1 MDSST
6 TELPDEEPD
15 NQSEK
20 QAIATTHRFF
30 LRGLAI
36 SLPPIL
42 TLVIVIWVAGIV
54 NNYIIVPTTT
64 TVRYCIAYF
73 TDDSQPRDNFVEVEN
88 LPPLEYCRKE
98 YLVSKERANEF
109 AAIDKNSG
117 PDGINRKMVLPYAWV
132 PFGDRAVPYSDYR
145 EVAKRIRAS
154 DMPTTAMG
162 LYMELA
168 TTRWFKSL
176 FQLSAVAVALTIVAL
191 YFLGRFV
198 TARIGAW
205 MVIKFEQG
213 VLARLP
219 VVSNVYSSVKQVTDF
234 FFSERTV
241 DYSRVIA
248 VEYPRRGIW
257 SLGFVTGDSMLEMT
271 VTAGEPLV
279 AILIPT
285 SPMPVTGYTM
295 SVPKSEIV
303 DLNITVDQ
311 AFQFCL
317 SCGVLVPPQQRVTDE
332 LLREELGK
340 RLLGDRNLAG
350 FKVQLAP
357 PEPITQTSTIDRE
370 HATTETKPEE
380 SLPDEPDM
388 QEKTTRNQ
396 LTRCSTNVD

>member
-1 MDSST
+1 MDPST
-6 TELPDEEPD
+6 TPPPENNSP
-15 NQSEK
+15 EK
-20 QAIATTHRFF
+20 KEKKKIGRTHHFF

-54 NNYIIVPTTT
+54 NNYIITPTTT

-73 TDDSQPRDNFVEVEN
+73 TDDSQPRDNFVQLES
-88 LPPLEYCRKE
+88 LPPLEYCRND
-98 YLVSKERANEF
+98 YLVSRDYARELEAMNQQALSKIPRNLF
-109 AAIDKNSG
+109 TDK
-117 PDGINRKMVLPYAWV
+117 AWV
-132 PFGDRAVPYSDYR
+132 PFGDRAVPYQDYR

-176 FQLSAVAVALTIVAL
+176 FNLSAVAVVLTIVAL

-205 MVIKFEQG
+205 MVYKFEQG
-213 VLARLP
+213 VLAKLP

-241 DYSRVIA
+241 DYSRVVA

-279 AILIPT
+279 AILVPT

-317 SCGVLVPPQQRVTDE
+317 SCGVLVPPQQKVTDE

-340 RLLGDRNLAG
+340 RLLGDRKLAG
-350 FKVQLAP
+350 FKVQIAP
-357 PEPITQTSTIDRE
+357 PEPTTQTTTIESE
-370 HATTETKPEE
+370 HTGTDQTEDPVGSEE
-380 SLPDEPDM
+380 SAPNEEPP
-388 QEKTTRNQ
+388 ENGK
-396 LTRCSTNVD
+396 

>member
-1 MDSST
+1 MESST
-6 TELPDEEPD
+6 TLPPDETPD
-15 NQSEK
+15 KKPEK
-20 QAIATTHRFF
+20 KHIATTHRFF

-73 TDDSQPRDNFVEVEN
+73 TDASQPRDSFVEIEN

-98 YLVSKERANEF
+98 YLISKAHAEQF
-109 AAIDKNSG
+109 AAIEKNAR
-117 PDGINRKMVLPYAWV
+117 PEEVTRKMVIPYAWV
-132 PFGDRAVPYSDYR
+132 PFGDRAVPYKDYR

-241 DYSRVIA
+241 DYSRVVA

-279 AILIPT
+279 AILVPT

-340 RLLGDRNLAG
+340 RLLGAG
-350 FKVQLAP
+350 LFP
-357 PEPITQTSTIDRE
+357 TS
-370 HATTETKPEE
+370 
-380 SLPDEPDM
+380 
-388 QEKTTRNQ
+388 
-396 LTRCSTNVD
+396 

>member
-6 TELPDEEPD
+6 TQPPNEEPKKK
-15 NQSEK
+15 SEK
-20 QAIATTHRFF
+20 KAISTTHRFF

-64 TVRYCIAYF
+64 TVRYSFAYF
-73 TDDSQPRDNFVEVEN
+73 MDASQPRENFVQLEN
-88 LPPLEYCRKE
+88 LPSLEYCRKD
-98 YLVSKERANEF
+98 YLISKSKIPELNKLE
-109 AAIDKNSG
+109 KNSG
-117 PDGINRKMVLPYAWV
+117 KRVTQNMVMSFAWV
-132 PFGDRAVPYSDYR
+132 PFGDRAVPYTDYR

-154 DMPTTAMG
+154 DMPTTAIG

-198 TARIGAW
+198 TARVGSW
-205 MVIKFEQG
+205 MVLKFEQG

-241 DYSRVIA
+241 NYSRVVA

-295 SVPKSEIV
+295 SIPKSEIV

-340 RLLGDRNLAG
+340 RLLGDRKLAG
-350 FKVQLAP
+350 FNVQIVP
-357 PEPITQTSTIDRE
+357 PESAPHTSTIE
-370 HATTETKPEE
+370 SESTTSETQTEEPETDPSHNQEQPPETK
-380 SLPDEPDM
+380 
-388 QEKTTRNQ
+388 
-396 LTRCSTNVD
+396 

>member
-1 MDSST
+1 M
-6 TELPDEEPD
+6 
-15 NQSEK
+15 NQ
-20 QAIATTHRFF
+20 
-30 LRGLAI
+30 LALSQI
-36 SLPPIL
+36 PRNL
-42 TLVIVIWVAGIV
+42 
-54 NNYIIVPTTT
+54 
-64 TVRYCIAYF
+64 F
-73 TDDSQPRDNFVEVEN
+73 TD
-88 LPPLEYCRKE
+88 K
-98 YLVSKERANEF
+98 
-109 AAIDKNSG
+109 
-117 PDGINRKMVLPYAWV
+117 AWV
-132 PFGDRAVPYSDYR
+132 PFGDRAVPYRDYR
-145 EVAKRIRAS
+145 EVAKRIRPS

-176 FQLSAVAVALTIVAL
+176 FNLSAVAVVLTIVAL

-205 MVIKFEQG
+205 MVYKFEQG
-213 VLARLP
+213 ILAKLP

-241 DYSRVIA
+241 DYSRVVA

-295 SVPKSEIV
+295 SVPRSEIV

-317 SCGVLVPPQQRVTDE
+317 SCGVLVPPQQKVTDE

-340 RLLGDRNLAG
+340 RLLGDRKLAG
-350 FKVQLAP
+350 FKVQIAP
-357 PEPITQTSTIDRE
+357 PEPTTQTTTMASE
-370 HATTETKPEE
+370 HTVSDQSEEPAETEQTTDQNEAPPE
-380 SLPDEPDM
+380 
-388 QEKTTRNQ
+388 NG
-396 LTRCSTNVD
+396 

>member
-1 MDSST
+1 MNSST
-6 TELPDEEPD
+6 TQPPADE
-15 NQSEK
+15 NQNNKSEAQK
-20 QAIATTHRFF
+20 IRPKHHFF
-30 LRGLAI
+30 VRGLAI

-54 NNYIIVPTTT
+54 NDYIISPTTT

-73 TDDSQPRDNFVEVEN
+73 TDTSEPRDNFVQVEN
-88 LPPLEYCRKE
+88 LPPLEYCRTDYLISKKHAKE
-98 YLVSKERANEF
+98 FQTIE
-109 AAIDKNSG
+109 KNSG
-117 PDGINRKMVLPYAWV
+117 PGAVTRNMVIDYAWV
-132 PFGDRAVPYSDYR
+132 PFGDRAVPYEDYR

-154 DMPTTAMG
+154 EMPTTAMG

-176 FQLSAVAVALTIVAL
+176 FNLSAVAVILTIIAL

-198 TARIGAW
+198 TARIGSW
-205 MVIKFEQG
+205 MVIKFEKG
-213 VLARLP
+213 ILARLP

-234 FFSERTV
+234 FFNERTV
-241 DYSRVIA
+241 DYSRVVA

-295 SVPKSEIV
+295 SIPKSEVV

-317 SCGVLVPPQQRVTDE
+317 SCGVLVPPQQKVTDE

-340 RLLGDRNLAG
+340 RLLGDGKLAG
-350 FKVQLAP
+350 FKVQIVP
-357 PEPITQTSTIDRE
+357 PEATPQTPTLESEPATDKTNSEEPSTDQ
-370 HATTETKPEE
+370 TEDPENPPH
-380 SLPDEPDM
+380 S
-388 QEKTTRNQ
+388 N
-396 LTRCSTNVD
+396 

>member
-6 TELPDEEPD
+6 SQPPEEKP
-15 NQSEK
+15 NNKSEK
-20 QAIATTHRFF
+20 KATSTTQRFF

-42 TLVIVIWVAGIV
+42 TLVIVIWLAGIV
-54 NNYIIVPTTT
+54 NSYIIVPTTT
-64 TVRYCIAYF
+64 TVRYSIAYF
-73 TDDSQPRDNFVEVEN
+73 MDASQPRDNFVQLDN
-88 LPPLEYCRKE
+88 LPSLEYCRKD
-98 YLVSKERANEF
+98 YLISKSENDSIK
-109 AAIDKNSG
+109 AIEKSPGKGVTQNMMM
-117 PDGINRKMVLPYAWV
+117 PLAWV
-132 PFGDRAVPYSDYR
+132 AFGDRAVPYEDYR

-154 DMPTTAMG
+154 EMPTTAIG

-241 DYSRVIA
+241 DYSRVVA

-295 SVPKSEIV
+295 SIPKSEIV

-317 SCGVLVPPQQRVTDE
+317 SCGVLVPPQQRVTDD

-357 PEPITQTSTIDRE
+357 PKATPHTPPIEHETQHDNPATDLTIDPTDKQE
-370 HATTETKPEE
+370 QPPET
-380 SLPDEPDM
+380 
-388 QEKTTRNQ
+388 N
-396 LTRCSTNVD
+396 

>member
-1 MDSST
+1 MESST
-6 TELPDEEPD
+6 TQSPDEKPD
-15 NQSEK
+15 IKPEK
-20 QAIATTHRFF
+20 KQIATTHRFF

-42 TLVIVIWVAGIV
+42 TLVIVIWVAGII

-73 TDDSQPRDNFVEVEN
+73 TDDSQPRDNFVEIEN

-98 YLVSKERANEF
+98 YLISKTHAEQF
-109 AAIDKNSG
+109 SAIEKNAR
-117 PDGINRKMVLPYAWV
+117 PEEVTRKMVTPYAWV
-132 PFGDRAVPYSDYR
+132 PFGDRAVKYKDYS

-241 DYSRVIA
+241 DYSRVVA

-340 RLLGDRNLAG
+340 RLLGDRKLAG
-350 FKVQLAP
+350 FKVQISPPAP
-357 PEPITQTSTIDRE
+357 TTQTSTIESE
-370 HATTETKPEE
+370 HATTETKPED
-380 SLPDEPDM
+380 SLPAQPDTR
-388 QEKTTRNQ
+388 EKPPEKN
-396 LTRCSTNVD
+396 

>member
-1 MDSST
+1 MDPSNKPASGTNSSK
-6 TELPDEEPD
+6 PM
-15 NQSEK
+15 EK
-20 QAIATTHRFF
+20 KEIGRTHHFF

-54 NNYIIVPTTT
+54 NDYIITPTTT

-73 TDDSQPRDNFVEVEN
+73 TDNSEPRDNFVQLEN
-88 LPPLEYCRKE
+88 LPPLEYCRKD
-98 YLVSKERANEF
+98 YLVSKAD
-109 AAIDKNSG
+109 ADKLETIGNQSSLST
-117 PDGINRKMVLPYAWV
+117 LPRSQLMPLAWV
-132 PFGDRAVPYSDYR
+132 PFGDRAVPYGDYR
-145 EVAKRIRAS
+145 EVAKRIRPS

-176 FQLSAVAVALTIVAL
+176 FNLSAVAVVLTIVAL

-205 MVIKFEQG
+205 MVYKFEQG

-241 DYSRVIA
+241 DYSRVVA

-295 SVPKSEIV
+295 SVPRSEIV

-317 SCGVLVPPQQRVTDE
+317 SCGVLVPPQQKVTDE

-340 RLLGDRNLAG
+340 RLLGDRKLAG
-350 FKVQLAP
+350 FKVQIAP
-357 PEPITQTSTIDRE
+357 PEPTTQTSTIENE
-370 HATTETKPEE
+370 HAQQDQPVETQTTEQPGQSDPSPEE
-380 SLPDEPDM
+380 KPPASDET
-388 QEKTTRNQ
+388 K
-396 LTRCSTNVD
+396 

>member
-1 MDSST
+1 MDAST
-6 TELPDEEPD
+6 TPPD
-15 NQSEK
+15 NNPAQKPEK
-20 QAIATTHRFF
+20 RKIGRNHRFF

-54 NNYIIVPTTT
+54 NDYIITPTTT

-73 TDDSQPRDNFVEVEN
+73 TDDSQPRDNFVEMEN
-88 LPPLEYCRKE
+88 LPPLEYCRKD
-98 YLVSKERANEF
+98 YLISRKDVDKIRALELE
-109 AAIDKNSG
+109 AGSQ
-117 PDGINRKMVLPYAWV
+117 PVNRNKLSAYAWV
-132 PFGDRAVPYSDYR
+132 PFGDRAVKYVDYR
-145 EVAKRIRAS
+145 EVAKRIRES

-176 FQLSAVAVALTIVAL
+176 FHLSAVAVALTIVAL

-205 MVIKFEQG
+205 MVVKFEQG
-213 VLARLP
+213 VLAKLP

-241 DYSRVIA
+241 DYSRVVA

-317 SCGVLVPPQQRVTDE
+317 SCGVLVPPQQRVTDD

-340 RLLGDRNLAG
+340 RLLGDRKLAG
-350 FKVQLAP
+350 FKVQIAP
-357 PEPITQTSTIDRE
+357 PIPTTQTSTIESE
-370 HATTETKPEE
+370 HTTTKEKPEDPNGSE
-380 SLPDEPDM
+380 SETP
-388 QEKTTRNQ
+388 NQ
-396 LTRCSTNVD
+396 PPEDSK

>member
-1 MDSST
+1 MDPST
-6 TELPDEEPD
+6 TPPPDKNSP
-15 NQSEK
+15 EK
-20 QAIATTHRFF
+20 KEKKKIGRTHHFF

-54 NNYIIVPTTT
+54 NNYIITPTTT

-73 TDDSQPRDNFVEVEN
+73 TDDSQPRDNFVQLES
-88 LPPLEYCRKE
+88 LPPLEYCRND
-98 YLVSKERANEF
+98 YLVSREYARELEAMNQLALSQIPRNLF
-109 AAIDKNSG
+109 TDK
-117 PDGINRKMVLPYAWV
+117 AWV
-132 PFGDRAVPYSDYR
+132 PFGDRAVPYRDYR
-145 EVAKRIRAS
+145 EVAKRIRPS

-176 FQLSAVAVALTIVAL
+176 FNLSAVAVVLTIVAL

-205 MVIKFEQG
+205 MVYKFEQG
-213 VLARLP
+213 ILAKLP

-241 DYSRVIA
+241 DYSRVVA

-257 SLGFVTGDSMLEMT
+257 SLGFVTGASMLEMT

-295 SVPKSEIV
+295 SVPRSEIV

-317 SCGVLVPPQQRVTDE
+317 SCGVLVPPQQKVTDE

-340 RLLGDRNLAG
+340 RLLGDRKLAG
-350 FKVQLAP
+350 FKVQIAP
-357 PEPITQTSTIDRE
+357 PEPTTQTTTMASE
-370 HATTETKPEE
+370 HTVSDQSEEPAETEQTTDQNEAPPENG
-380 SLPDEPDM
+380 
-388 QEKTTRNQ
+388 K
-396 LTRCSTNVD
+396 

>member
-6 TELPDEEPD
+6 TQPPDEKP
-15 NQSEK
+15 NKKSK
-20 QAIATTHRFF
+20 KKHIGKTHRFF

-54 NNYIIVPTTT
+54 NNYIIAPTTT

-73 TDDSQPRDNFVEVEN
+73 TDASEPRDNFVEMDN
-88 LPPLEYCRKE
+88 LPSLEYCRE
-98 YLVSKERANEF
+98 DYLVRKSEAKILHNDLEE
-109 AAIDKNSG
+109 SG
-117 PDGINRKMVLPYAWV
+117 PDGVSRGTVIPVAWV
-132 PFGDRAVPYSDYR
+132 PFGDRAVPYADYR

-176 FQLSAVAVALTIVAL
+176 FHLSAVAVALTIVAL

-198 TARIGAW
+198 TARVGSW
-205 MVIKFEQG
+205 MVLKFEKG

-241 DYSRVIA
+241 DYSRVVA

-295 SVPKSEIV
+295 SIPKSEIV

-317 SCGVLVPPQQRVTDE
+317 SCGVLVPPQQRVTDD

-340 RLLGDRNLAG
+340 RLLGDGKLAG
-350 FKVQLAP
+350 FKVQILP
-357 PEPITQTSTIDRE
+357 TESPSPESE
-370 HATTETKPEE
+370 SATTETRPEE
-380 SLPDEPDM
+380 PLTDQSDQ
-388 QEKTTRNQ
+388 QE
-396 LTRCSTNVD
+396 

>member
-6 TELPDEEPD
+6 TELPDEEPE

-20 QAIATTHRFF
+20 KAIATTHRFF

-73 TDDSQPRDNFVEVEN
+73 TDESQPRDNFVEMEN

-98 YLVSKERANEF
+98 YLISKERANEL
-109 AAIDKNSG
+109 AAIEKNSG
-117 PDGINRKMVLPYAWV
+117 PDGINRKMISPIAWV
-132 PFGDRAVPYSDYR
+132 PFGDRAVKYEDYR

-357 PEPITQTSTIDRE
+357 PEPTTQTSTIDRE

-380 SLPDEPDM
+380 SLPDQPET
-388 QEKTTRNQ
+388 QEKPPE
-396 LTRCSTNVD
+396 TN

>member
-6 TELPDEEPD
+6 
-15 NQSEK
+15 NQPQEKTAPKKSEK
-20 QAIATTHRFF
+20 KAISTTHRFF
-30 LRGLAI
+30 LKGLAI

-42 TLVIVIWVAGIV
+42 TLVIVIWVVGLI
-54 NNYIIVPTTT
+54 NSYIIVPTTT
-64 TVRYCIAYF
+64 TVRYSIAYF
-73 TDDSQPRDNFVEVEN
+73 TNASQPRDDFVQMDN
-88 LPPLEYCRKE
+88 LPSLEYCRND
-98 YLVSKERANEF
+98 YLINKSEVASLKAFEKNSKEGVTR
-109 AAIDKNSG
+109 S
-117 PDGINRKMVLPYAWV
+117 MVLPIAWV
-132 PFGDRAVPYSDYR
+132 PFGDRAVPYNDYR

-154 DMPTTAMG
+154 DMPTTAVG

-176 FQLSAVAVALTIVAL
+176 FQLSAVAVALTVVAL

-198 TARIGAW
+198 TAQVGSW
-205 MVIKFEQG
+205 MVVKFEQG

-241 DYSRVIA
+241 DYSRVVA

-295 SVPKSEIV
+295 SIPKSEIV

-340 RLLGDRNLAG
+340 RLLGDGKLAG

-357 PEPITQTSTIDRE
+357 PETPPVSPTIESDSETSE
-370 HATTETKPEE
+370 SEPEE
-380 SLPDEPDM
+380 STEDSSDKPETLPE
-388 QEKTTRNQ
+388 
-396 LTRCSTNVD
+396 

>member
-1 MDSST
+1 MDAST
-6 TELPDEEPD
+6 TPP
-15 NQSEK
+15 EK
-20 QAIATTHRFF
+20 TPGKKAEKKAIGRNHRFF

-42 TLVIVIWVAGIV
+42 TLVIVIWLAGIV
-54 NNYIIVPTTT
+54 NDYIITPTTT

-73 TDDSQPRDNFVEVEN
+73 TDDSQPRDNFVEMEN
-88 LPPLEYCRKE
+88 LPPLEYCRKD
-98 YLVSKERANEF
+98 YLISRADVDTVR
-109 AAIDKNSG
+109 AIEQSAG
-117 PDGINRKMVLPYAWV
+117 SQMVNRNKIASYAWV
-132 PFGDRAVPYSDYR
+132 PFGDRAVKYADYR
-145 EVAKRIRAS
+145 EVAKRIRES

-176 FQLSAVAVALTIVAL
+176 FHLSAVAVALTVVAL

-241 DYSRVIA
+241 DYSRVVAI
-248 VEYPRRGIW
+248 EYPRRGIW

-279 AILIPT
+279 AILVPT

-340 RLLGDRNLAG
+340 RLLGDRKLAG
-350 FKVQLAP
+350 FKVQIAP
-357 PEPITQTSTIDRE
+357 PIPTTQTSTIESD
-370 HATTETKPEE
+370 HTTTEEKPEKSNDSE
-380 SLPDEPDM
+380 TDPP
-388 QEKTTRNQ
+388 NQ
-396 LTRCSTNVD
+396 PAEDSK

>member
-1 MDSST
+1 MDPSNKPASGTNSSK
-6 TELPDEEPD
+6 PM
-15 NQSEK
+15 EK
-20 QAIATTHRFF
+20 KEIGRTHHFF

-54 NNYIIVPTTT
+54 NDYIITPTTT

-73 TDDSQPRDNFVEVEN
+73 TDNSEPRDNFVQLEN
-88 LPPLEYCRKE
+88 LPPLEYCRKD
-98 YLVSKERANEF
+98 YLVSKAD
-109 AAIDKNSG
+109 ADKLETIGNQSSLST
-117 PDGINRKMVLPYAWV
+117 LPRSQLMPLAWV
-132 PFGDRAVPYSDYR
+132 PFGDRAVPYGDYR
-145 EVAKRIRAS
+145 EVAKRIRPS

-176 FQLSAVAVALTIVAL
+176 FNLSAVAVVLTIVAL

-205 MVIKFEQG
+205 MVYKFEQG

-234 FFSERTV
+234 FFSERSV
-241 DYSRVIA
+241 DYSRVVA

-295 SVPKSEIV
+295 SVPRSEIV

-317 SCGVLVPPQQRVTDE
+317 SCGVLVPPQQKVTDE

-340 RLLGDRNLAG
+340 RLLGDRKLAG
-350 FKVQLAP
+350 FKVQIAP
-357 PEPITQTSTIDRE
+357 PEPTTQTSTIENE
-370 HATTETKPEE
+370 HAQQDQPVDIQTTEQPGQSDPSPEE
-380 SLPDEPDM
+380 KPPASDET
-388 QEKTTRNQ
+388 K
-396 LTRCSTNVD
+396 

>member
-6 TELPDEEPD
+6 
-15 NQSEK
+15 NQPQENTTPKKSEK
-20 QAIATTHRFF
+20 KAISTTHRFF
-30 LRGLAI
+30 LKGLAI

-42 TLVIVIWVAGIV
+42 TLVIVIWVVGLI
-54 NNYIIVPTTT
+54 NSYIIVPTTT
-64 TVRYCIAYF
+64 TVRYSIAYF
-73 TDDSQPRDNFVEVEN
+73 TNASQPRDDFVQLDN
-88 LPPLEYCRKE
+88 LPSLEYCRND
-98 YLVSKERANEF
+98 YLINKSEVASLKAFE
-109 AAIDKNSG
+109 KNSAEG
-117 PDGINRKMVLPYAWV
+117 VTRSMVLPIAWV
-132 PFGDRAVPYSDYR
+132 PFGDRAVPYNDYR
-145 EVAKRIRAS
+145 EVANRIRAS
-154 DMPTTAMG
+154 DMPTTAVG

-176 FQLSAVAVALTIVAL
+176 FQLSAVAVALTVVAL

-198 TARIGAW
+198 TAQVGSW
-205 MVIKFEQG
+205 MVVKFEQG

-241 DYSRVIA
+241 DYSRVVA

-295 SVPKSEIV
+295 SIPKSEIV

-340 RLLGDRNLAG
+340 RLLGDGKLAG

-357 PEPITQTSTIDRE
+357 PE
-370 HATTETKPEE
+370 TTPLSPSIENDSEIRQQEPEE
-380 SLPDEPDM
+380 PTKDSSDNPETPP
-388 QEKTTRNQ
+388 E
-396 LTRCSTNVD
+396 

>member
-1 MDSST
+1 MDPST
-6 TELPDEEPD
+6 TPPPDKNSP
-15 NQSEK
+15 EK
-20 QAIATTHRFF
+20 KEKKKIGRTHHFF

-54 NNYIIVPTTT
+54 NNYIITPTTT

-73 TDDSQPRDNFVEVEN
+73 TDDSQPRDNFVQLES
-88 LPPLEYCRKE
+88 LPPLEYCRND
-98 YLVSKERANEF
+98 YLVSREYARELEAMNQLALSQIPRNLF
-109 AAIDKNSG
+109 TDK
-117 PDGINRKMVLPYAWV
+117 AWV
-132 PFGDRAVPYSDYR
+132 PFGDRAVPYRDYR
-145 EVAKRIRAS
+145 EVAKRIRPS

-176 FQLSAVAVALTIVAL
+176 FNLSAVAVVLTIVAL

-205 MVIKFEQG
+205 MVYKFEQG
-213 VLARLP
+213 ILAKLP

-241 DYSRVIA
+241 DYSRVVA

-295 SVPKSEIV
+295 SVPRSEIV

-317 SCGVLVPPQQRVTDE
+317 SCGVLVPPQQKVTDE

-340 RLLGDRNLAG
+340 RLLGDRKLAG
-350 FKVQLAP
+350 FKVQIAP
-357 PEPITQTSTIDRE
+357 PEPTTQTTTMASE
-370 HATTETKPEE
+370 HTVSDQSEEPAETEQTTDQNEAPPENG
-380 SLPDEPDM
+380 
-388 QEKTTRNQ
+388 K
-396 LTRCSTNVD
+396 

>member
-6 TELPDEEPD
+6 TQPSDEKPDKKSQKK
-15 NQSEK
+15 NIGK
-20 QAIATTHRFF
+20 THRFF

-42 TLVIVIWVAGIV
+42 TLVIVIWVAGVV
-54 NNYIIVPTTT
+54 NDYIIAPTTT

-73 TDDSQPRDNFVEVEN
+73 TDASEPRDNFVQMDD
-88 LPPLEYCRKE
+88 LPSLEYCRE
-98 YLVSKERANEF
+98 DYLVSKSEAKVLRSEQ
-109 AAIDKNSG
+109 KKLG
-117 PDGINRKMVLPYAWV
+117 PDEVSRSAIIPFAWV
-132 PFGDRAVPYSDYR
+132 PFGDRAVPYADYR

-154 DMPTTAMG
+154 EMPTTAMG

-176 FQLSAVAVALTIVAL
+176 FHLSAVAVALTIVAL

-198 TARIGAW
+198 TARIGSW
-205 MVIKFEQG
+205 MVVKFEKG

-248 VEYPRRGIW
+248 IEYPRRGIW

-317 SCGVLVPPQQRVTDE
+317 SCGVLVPPQQRVTEE

-340 RLLGDRNLAG
+340 RLLGDSKLAG
-350 FKVQLAP
+350 FNVQILP
-357 PEPITQTSTIDRE
+357 SESKTPSSSLEDGS
-370 HATTETKPEE
+370 ATEETKPEE
-380 SLPDEPDM
+380 SSNDQQENQEEPPAA
-388 QEKTTRNQ
+388 N
-396 LTRCSTNVD
+396 

>member
-1 MDSST
+1 MDPST
-6 TELPDEEPD
+6 TPPPDKNSP
-15 NQSEK
+15 EK
-20 QAIATTHRFF
+20 KEKKKIGRTHHFF

-54 NNYIIVPTTT
+54 NNYIITPTTT

-73 TDDSQPRDNFVEVEN
+73 TDDSQPRDNFVQLES
-88 LPPLEYCRKE
+88 LPPLEYCRND
-98 YLVSKERANEF
+98 YLVSREYARELEAMNQLALSQIPRNLF
-109 AAIDKNSG
+109 TDK
-117 PDGINRKMVLPYAWV
+117 AWV
-132 PFGDRAVPYSDYR
+132 PFGDRAVPYRDYR
-145 EVAKRIRAS
+145 EVAKRIRPS

-176 FQLSAVAVALTIVAL
+176 FNLSAVAVVLTIVAL

-205 MVIKFEQG
+205 MVYKFEQG
-213 VLARLP
+213 ILAKLP

-241 DYSRVIA
+241 DYSRVVA

-295 SVPKSEIV
+295 SVPRSEIV

-317 SCGVLVPPQQRVTDE
+317 SCGVLVPPQQKVTDE

-340 RLLGDRNLAG
+340 RLLGDRKLAG
-350 FKVQLAP
+350 FKVQIAP
-357 PEPITQTSTIDRE
+357 PEPTTQTTTMASE
-370 HATTETKPEE
+370 HTVSDQSEEPAETEQETDQNEAPPE
-380 SLPDEPDM
+380 
-388 QEKTTRNQ
+388 NG
-396 LTRCSTNVD
+396 

>member
-1 MDSST
+1 MDPST
-6 TELPDEEPD
+6 TPPSPDKNSP
-15 NQSEK
+15 EK
-20 QAIATTHRFF
+20 KERKKIGRTHHFF

-54 NNYIIVPTTT
+54 NDYIITPTTT

-73 TDDSQPRDNFVEVEN
+73 TDDSQPRDNFVQLES
-88 LPPLEYCRKE
+88 LPPLEYCRND
-98 YLVSKERANEF
+98 YLVSRDYARELEAMNQQALSKIPRNLF
-109 AAIDKNSG
+109 TDK
-117 PDGINRKMVLPYAWV
+117 AWV
-132 PFGDRAVPYSDYR
+132 PFGDRAVPYRDYR
-145 EVAKRIRAS
+145 EVAKRIRPS

-176 FQLSAVAVALTIVAL
+176 FNLSAVAVVLTIVAL

-205 MVIKFEQG
+205 MVSKFEQG

-279 AILIPT
+279 AILVPT

-317 SCGVLVPPQQRVTDE
+317 SCGVLVPPQQKVTDE

-350 FKVQLAP
+350 FKVQIAP
-357 PEPITQTSTIDRE
+357 PEPTTQTSTIESE
-370 HATTETKPEE
+370 HTKTDGNSNAPAPAKSDQPEKSDQNGAPPEE
-380 SLPDEPDM
+380 KAP
-388 QEKTTRNQ
+388 
-396 LTRCSTNVD
+396 

>member
-1 MDSST
+1 MDPST
-6 TELPDEEPD
+6 TPPPDKNSP
-15 NQSEK
+15 EK
-20 QAIATTHRFF
+20 KEKKKIGRTHHFF

-54 NNYIIVPTTT
+54 NNYIITPTTT

-73 TDDSQPRDNFVEVEN
+73 TDDSQPRDNFVQLES
-88 LPPLEYCRKE
+88 LPPLEYCRND
-98 YLVSKERANEF
+98 YLVSRDYARELEAMNQQALSQIPRNLF
-109 AAIDKNSG
+109 TDK
-117 PDGINRKMVLPYAWV
+117 AWV
-132 PFGDRAVPYSDYR
+132 PFGDRAVPYQDYR
-145 EVAKRIRAS
+145 EVAKRIRPS

-176 FQLSAVAVALTIVAL
+176 FNLSAVAVVLTIVAL

-205 MVIKFEQG
+205 MVYKFEQG

-241 DYSRVIA
+241 DYSRVVA

-279 AILIPT
+279 AILVPT

-317 SCGVLVPPQQRVTDE
+317 SCGVLVPPQQKVTDE

-350 FKVQLAP
+350 FKVQIAP
-357 PEPITQTSTIDRE
+357 PEPTTQTSTIESE
-370 HATTETKPEE
+370 HTEADENTNTTAPAKSDQPEKSDQNGEPPEE
-380 SLPDEPDM
+380 KAP
-388 QEKTTRNQ
+388 
-396 LTRCSTNVD
+396 

>member
-1 MDSST
+1 MDPSNKPASGTNSSK
-6 TELPDEEPD
+6 PM
-15 NQSEK
+15 EK
-20 QAIATTHRFF
+20 KEIGRTHHFF

-54 NNYIIVPTTT
+54 NDYIITPTTT

-73 TDDSQPRDNFVEVEN
+73 TDNSEPRDNFVQLEN
-88 LPPLEYCRKE
+88 LPPLEYCRKD
-98 YLVSKERANEF
+98 YLVSKAD
-109 AAIDKNSG
+109 ADKLETIGNQSSLST
-117 PDGINRKMVLPYAWV
+117 LPRSQLMPLAWV
-132 PFGDRAVPYSDYR
+132 PFGDRAVPYGDYR
-145 EVAKRIRAS
+145 EVAKRIRPS

-176 FQLSAVAVALTIVAL
+176 FNLSAVAVVLTIVAL

-205 MVIKFEQG
+205 MVYKFEQG

-241 DYSRVIA
+241 DYSRVVA

-295 SVPKSEIV
+295 SVPRSEIV

-317 SCGVLVPPQQRVTDE
+317 SCGVLVPPQQKVTDE

-340 RLLGDRNLAG
+340 RLLGDRKLAG
-350 FKVQLAP
+350 FNVQIAP
-357 PEPITQTSTIDRE
+357 PEPTTQTSTIENE
-370 HATTETKPEE
+370 HAQQDQPVETQTTEQPGQSDPSPEE
-380 SLPDEPDM
+380 KPPAADET
-388 QEKTTRNQ
+388 K
-396 LTRCSTNVD
+396 

>member
-1 MDSST
+1 MDAST
-6 TELPDEEPD
+6 TPPDKETAQKPVKKKIGR
-15 NQSEK
+15 N
-20 QAIATTHRFF
+20 HRFF

-54 NNYIIVPTTT
+54 NDYIITPTTT

-73 TDDSQPRDNFVEVEN
+73 TDDSRPRDQFVELEN
-88 LPPLEYCRKE
+88 LPPLEYCRKD
-98 YLVSKERANEF
+98 YLIGKADL
-109 AAIDKNSG
+109 DKI
-117 PDGINRKMVLPYAWV
+117 DGIEQSAGPRGVSRNKIIPYAWV
-132 PFGDRAVPYSDYR
+132 PFGDRAVPYVDYR

-176 FQLSAVAVALTIVAL
+176 FHLSAVAVALTVVAL

-205 MVIKFEQG
+205 MVFKFEQN

-241 DYSRVIA
+241 DYSRVVAI
-248 VEYPRRGIW
+248 EYPRRGIW

-279 AILIPT
+279 AILVPT

-303 DLNITVDQ
+303 DLNLTVDQ

-340 RLLGDRNLAG
+340 RLLGDRKLAG
-350 FKVQLAP
+350 FKVQIAP
-357 PEPITQTSTIDRE
+357 PIPTTQTSTIE
-370 HATTETKPEE
+370 SQHTTT
-380 SLPDEPDM
+380 DEPTDSNGS
-388 QEKTTRNQ
+388 EPESPNQ
-396 LTRCSTNVD
+396 PPEDSK

>member
-1 MDSST
+1 MDAST
-6 TELPDEEPD
+6 TPPPPGK
-15 NQSEK
+15 NSPEK
-20 QAIATTHRFF
+20 KEKKKIGRTHHFF

-54 NNYIIVPTTT
+54 NDYIITPTTT

-73 TDDSQPRDNFVEVEN
+73 TDDSQPRDNFVQLES
-88 LPPLEYCRKE
+88 LPPLEYCRKD
-98 YLVSKERANEF
+98 YLVSRADAAELE
-109 AAIDKNSG
+109 AIDDQTLGRIPRRQLTDK
-117 PDGINRKMVLPYAWV
+117 AWV
-132 PFGDRAVPYSDYR
+132 PFGDRAVPYTDYR
-145 EVAKRIRAS
+145 EVAKRIRPS

-176 FQLSAVAVALTIVAL
+176 FNLSAVAVALTIVAL

-205 MVIKFEQG
+205 MVYKFEQG

-241 DYSRVIA
+241 DYSRVVA

-340 RLLGDRNLAG
+340 RLLGDRKLAG
-350 FKVQLAP
+350 FKVQIAP
-357 PEPITQTSTIDRE
+357 PEPTTQTTTLASEHSESEETTDASEQESTDSSE
-370 HATTETKPEE
+370 KP
-380 SLPDEPDM
+380 P
-388 QEKTTRNQ
+388 EK
-396 LTRCSTNVD
+396 

>member
-1 MDSST
+1 MDTTDKASTSMESST
-6 TELPDEEPD
+6 TPAPDKKPD
-15 NQSEK
+15 KKSEK
-20 QAIATTHRFF
+20 KAIGTTHRFF

-54 NNYIIVPTTT
+54 NNYIIAPTTT

-73 TDDSQPRDNFVEVEN
+73 TDASEPRDDFVELDN
-88 LPPLEYCRKE
+88 LPPLEYCRDD
-98 YLVSKERANEF
+98 YLISKSHVDQIEALEKK
-109 AAIDKNSG
+109 AGTA
-117 PDGINRKMVLPYAWV
+117 GISRNKIIPFAWV
-132 PFGDRAVPYSDYR
+132 PFGDRAVPYADYR

-176 FQLSAVAVALTIVAL
+176 FHLSAVAVALTIVAL

-198 TARIGAW
+198 TARIGSW
-205 MVIKFEQG
+205 MVVKFEQG

-234 FFSERTV
+234 FFSERSV

-279 AILIPT
+279 AILVPT

-317 SCGVLVPPQQRVTDE
+317 SCGVLVPPQQKVTDE

-340 RLLGDRNLAG
+340 RLLGDRSLAG
-350 FKVQLAP
+350 FKVQIAP
-357 PEPITQTSTIDRE
+357 PEPTTQTSTIESE

-380 SLPDEPDM
+380 HQPPAS
-388 QEKTTRNQ
+388 EKPPETK
-396 LTRCSTNVD
+396 